1 MENKEVICNEFGNK
15 HNFYYDANNRT
26 VICTTYYKGKTVKGT
41 AKCDPE
47 DHFEE
52 NVGKKLAFLRCKQK
66 TSKRK
71 LASAIA
77 AFKEADDAVA
87 KAELRRKKAIAFL
100 ADATSANTE
109 AERELA
115 KLELELQMV

>member
-1 MENKEVICNEFGNK
+1 MENKEVICNEYGNK
-15 HNFYYDANNRT
+15 HNFYYDSNNRT

-41 AKCDPE
+41 AKCDPGDSFDE
-47 DHFEE
+47 K
-52 NVGKKLAFLRCKQK
+52 VGKKLAFLRCKQK

-77 AFKEADDAVA
+77 AYKDADDAVA
-87 KAELRRKKAIAFL
+87 RAELRRKKAVAFL
-100 ADATSANTE
+100 ADATSALTE

-115 KLELELQMV
+115 SYELGLQLA